1 MNVRRRLLRR
11 VIGQFHRP
19 DGASGHVTG
28 WIMAYRRSNRR
39 RNRWVV
45 SLLDVQPTDRVL
57 EIGYG
62 PGIAIQ
68 ALSRLTT
75 RGVVYGIDHSEVM
88 LRQARGR
95 NADAIRAGRVDLRC
109 GSVDRLP
116 ALGAPLDKVIAVN
129 SMGFWPDASTR
140 LKELR
145 TILRAGGQIAVA
157 SQARCP
163 GATKATSAQ
172 AAVEIEAVLNDAD
185 FCGIRVEILPLDP
198 PVVCV
203 IGERP

>member
-28 WIMAYRRSNRR
+28 WIMAYRLSNRR

-75 RGVVYGIDHSEVM
+75 RGAVFGIDHSEVM
-88 LRQARGR
+88 LRQARRR
-95 NADAIRAGRVDLRC
+95 NAAAIRAGRVDLRC
-109 GSVDRLP
+109 GSVDHLP
-116 ALGAPLDKVIAVN
+116 AFGPPLDKIVAVN
-129 SMGFWPDASTR
+129 SMGFWPDAPTR
-140 LKELR
+140 LRELR

-157 SQARCP
+157 SQPRCP
-163 GATKATSAQ
+163 GATQATSAQ
-172 AAVEIEAVLNDAD
+172 AAVEIETVLNNAG
-185 FCGIRVEILPLDP
+185 FCGTRVEILPLDP